1 VESNI
6 LLFGVAMSRTVF
18 ALSLLLMIL
27 VSAVA
32 AAGVTVASAASPV
45 WVEVAK
51 SSGGIVKGDAPEN
64 GTDSFTVSHL
74 EWRVRWSVVPLDSGL
89 PVVDGS
95 DFRFVVRPEYAM
107 FAQVGEVSGKVFSE
121 TESGTLVIQ
130 NSYNRTYTIEA
141 DVSGYTSFELIV
153 EENVNSPL
161 LDIVPPVISIL
172 SPENRTYGFGNIT
185 VVFTVNKPPS
195 GLWYKL
201 DSQKV
206 GMSLNASSKGLP
218 ETHEL
223 TLTGVSEGSHNITIY
238 ARDEAGNTQISETVY
253 FSVESAPV
261 TLIVVAVAVT
271 AFLDLGLVFYY
282 FKRRSS
288 KRADVSQ

>member
-1 VESNI
+1 MGKTVLASV
-6 LLFGVAMSRTVF
+6 LLFTM
-18 ALSLLLMIL
+18 L

-32 AAGVTVASAASPV
+32 AAENVTVASAASLV

-51 SSGGIVKGDAPEN
+51 SSGGIVKGDALEN

-89 PVVDGS
+89 PISDGS
-95 DFRFVVRPEYAM
+95 DFKFVVRPEYAM
-107 FAQVGEVSGKVFSE
+107 FAQVGEFSGKVFSE
-121 TESGTLVIQ
+121 TESGTLVIR

-161 LDIVPPVISIL
+161 LDTIPPVISIL
-172 SPENRTYGFGNIT
+172 SPENKTYGFGNIT
-185 VVFTVNKPPS
+185 VLFTVNKPPS

-201 DSQKV
+201 DEYDKV
-206 GMSLNASSKGLP
+206 GMPLNTSSKGLP
-218 ETHEL
+218 ETHNV
-223 TLTGVSEGSHNITIY
+223 TLSGLSEGAHNITVY
-238 ARDEAGNTQISETVY
+238 ARDEAGNMQISETVY

-261 TLIVVAVAVT
+261 TLIVVGVAVA

-282 FKRRSS
+282 FKRRGY
-288 KRADVSQ
+288 KRAVASQ